1 MTTTT
6 AQTTTDSR
14 ALNLMRIIVA
24 YLGFIAIGLNA
35 GLLGLAWTPMRA
47 EFNQPIEA
55 LGLLLLASTA
65 GYLTT
70 SFLAGSVT
78 GRIGI
83 GATIIVGGVLLTA
96 GLALTGLLSIW
107 LLMIPVYIVAG
118 LGSGLIDAGLNAYVA
133 EHNSKR
139 ALNWLHACFGV
150 GTTAAPLLV
159 MASAGMA
166 DTLLKTAQQSQGE
179 AKEPQW
185 VSQAVEGAMNA
196 LRPEFASLAT
206 ATTQLQTQHEDM
218 AGWVESVESRLVAQL
233 EAATKAQ
240 PAQLPQPRATAQPA
254 KIDKTKLV
262 AKLEQGMS
270 ATDLAQLFGVSES
283 AIRKTPEWKA
293 RGVR

>member
-1 MTTTT
+1 MK
-6 AQTTTDSR
+6 R
-14 ALNLMRIIVA
+14 ALVLMLGAGAVA
-24 YLGFIAIGLNA
+24 VVRYVGVALHAEGSPVHGWLWDAVNGASGA
-35 GLLGLAWTPMRA
+35 GMAVLEAVGIWHAW
-47 EFNQPIEA
+47 EA
-55 LGLLLLASTA
+55 WSTA
-65 GYLTT
+65 G
-70 SFLAGSVT
+70 AG
-78 GRIGI
+78 RNRNM
-83 GATIIVGGVLLTA
+83 LM
-96 GLALTGLLSIW
+96 AL
-107 LLMIPVYIVAG
+107 IVAMFAS
-118 LGSGLIDAGLNAYVA
+118 LVTMTTPYVFSA
-133 EHNSKR
+133 SQQSQTAATLVQLAPT
-139 ALNWLHACFGV
+139 ALWLWSLAV
-150 GTTAAPLLV
+150 AAAPLLV

-196 LRPEFASLAT
+196 LRPEFAQLAD

-233 EAATKAQ
+233 AATTAQPQ